1 VLDDHQAVGLGV
13 LDDLRVGGSRQL
25 DVDDVDGVVTGVA

>member
-1 VLDDHQAVGLGV
+1 V